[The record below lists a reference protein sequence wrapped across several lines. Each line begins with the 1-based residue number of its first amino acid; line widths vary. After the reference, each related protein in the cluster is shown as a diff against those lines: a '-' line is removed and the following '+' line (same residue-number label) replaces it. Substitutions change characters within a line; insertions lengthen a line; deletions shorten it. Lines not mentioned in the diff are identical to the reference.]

1 MPYGAK
7 GAVGGTA
14 ALAATGFGVAAWL
27 IGAVTM
33 LLLGIAIIQL
43 VRPAPA
49 LRP

>member
-14 ALAATGFGVAAWL
+14 ALAATGFGVAGWL
-27 IGAVTM
+27 IGAITM
-33 LLLGIAIIQL
+33 LLLGIAIVQL

>member
-14 ALAATGFGVAAWL
+14 ALAATGFGMAGWL
-27 IGAVTM
+27 IGAVT
-33 LLLGIAIIQL
+33 LIFLGIALIQL